1 MKAYLTVASL
11 AALLLSLAGC
21 ATPPKTVTPSATP
34 VLSFAEMGPLHRG
47 LPIAGPYLGDRRSR
61 LTGRTIVVD
70 SIHDIVLEDHE
81 VVLTFDDGPMP
92 GKTPKV
98 LDALDAKGVKATF
111 LMVGRMAS
119 AYPAIVRQVAARGHT
134 IGTHTQDHANLTTV
148 GLETA
153 LADIDKGRQSVA
165 AALVPMQARP
175 APFFRFPYLADT
187 PALRRTLAARGTVV
201 IDVDVD
207 SKDYF
212 VSSPDDLKK
221 RGLERLD
228 ARGSGIILFHDI
240 HSRTVAM
247 LPGFLDELEARGY
260 SVVNLVP
267 GKSGAR
273 ELLLS
278 QAGS

>member
-1 MKAYLTVASL
+1 MKLCLPVVTL
-11 AALLLSLAGC
+11 AAFALLLAGC
-21 ATPPKTVTPSATP
+21 ANPPKPTDSAATP
-34 VLSFAEMGPLHRG
+34 LLSFAAMKPLSGG
-47 LPIAGPYLGDRRSR
+47 LAIAGPYLGDRHSA

-70 SIHDIVLEDHE
+70 SIHDIVLRKRE

-111 LMVGRMAS
+111 LMVGQMANT
-119 AYPAIVRQVAARGHT
+119 YPAIVRQVAARGHT
-134 IGTHTQDHANLTTV
+134 IGTHTQDHANLS
-148 GLETA
+148 GLTLKTA
-153 LADIDKGRQSVA
+153 LADIDKGQKSVA
-165 AALVPMQARP
+165 AALVPMQAQP

-187 PALRRTLAARGTVV
+187 PALRHALADRGTVV

-212 VSSPDDLKK
+212 VSSPADLQK

-240 HSRTVAM
+240 HARTVAM
-247 LPGFLDELEARGY
+247 LPGFLDALEARGY
-260 SVVNLVP
+260 TVVNLVP
-267 GKSGAR
+267 GKTGAR